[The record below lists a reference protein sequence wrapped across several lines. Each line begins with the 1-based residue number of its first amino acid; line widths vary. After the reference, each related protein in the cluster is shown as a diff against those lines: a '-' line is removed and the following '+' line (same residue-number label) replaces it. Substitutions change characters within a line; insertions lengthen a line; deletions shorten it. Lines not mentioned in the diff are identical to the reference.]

1 MAQEAIIRIPVED
14 EAFQRFYKLFEEY
27 SSKLN
32 SLPDQWGRMNQKSA
46 EVYSKVAESMKNGSG
61 LIAAM
66 TAQTAVLA
74 DRLDD
79 VGKSQRN
86 FRQAVDDTGGSFRNL
101 FHVLRQS
108 EGLFGRFM
116 KFGLGITALGAGV
129 VYGMG
134 RLAGSAL
141 NQERQAR
148 GMGLR
153 VGEMQAFDVDMQQF
167 GGRGILQQAAQA
179 QRDPSRAGWLATLG
193 IDFRAAARM
202 TASDLAMR
210 EIEAMHT
217 AWRRNPT
224 LLSPQSIAA
233 QQLGF
238 SAEDIRNIGE
248 APESEIAAARRHYQS
263 DKGTLG
269 FSPEI
274 AARWAT
280 LSMTLKRAEVTI
292 ESVLIRTLSRLTPYF
307 NHMITAATQWIEKF
321 SRSKELEKY
330 MAIVETSFKK
340 FGEFLSDPE
349 FKRELGRGV
358 TALTI
363 FIDAIIAAAEW
374 IHKITGTKSG
384 EDIKRAYNSGAGME
398 KIMPPNGSHIG
409 LQFLDETHNPGNIRH
424 KTWLGTW
431 AKNTYENDRA
441 GWRAMADLVKS
452 YPAKYHANTLA
463 EIIPR
468 YNGNGPETAQYIKN
482 VSAWT
487 GLGPNQPLDLDNP
500 AMLRK
505 LIVAMSRQETGHKVE
520 ESTVRDALAP
530 MQYGFRYRNYIAKP
544 AQVSIH
550 NTTSARV
557 SFSATA
563 AAH

>member
-1 MAQEAIIRIPVED
+1 MAQEAIIKIPVED

-32 SLPDQWGRMNQKSA
+32 SLPDQWGRLNQKSA
-46 EVYSKVAESMKNGSG
+46 EVYSKVAESMKDGTG
-61 LIAAM
+61 LVAAM

-74 DRLDD
+74 DRLDG
-79 VGKSQRN
+79 VGKSQQR
-86 FRQAVDDTGGSFRNL
+86 FRLAIDETSGSFRNM
-101 FHVLRQS
+101 FHVIRQS
-108 EGLFGRFM
+108 ESLFGRVL
-116 KFGLGITALGAGV
+116 KLGLGFTAVGAGA

-141 NQERQAR
+141 RQEREAR
-148 GMGLR
+148 GMGLS
-153 VGEMQAFDVDMQQF
+153 VGEMQAFDVNMQQF
-167 GGRGILQQAAQA
+167 GGRGILQQASEAQVNPA
-179 QRDPSRAGWLATLG
+179 QAGWLATLG
-193 IDFRAAARM
+193 ISFSEAAKM
-202 TASDLAMR
+202 KASDLAQQ
-210 EIEAMHT
+210 EIEAVHA
-217 AWRRNPT
+217 AWQRNPT
-224 LLSPQSIAA
+224 LLSAQSMAA

-248 APESEIAAARRHYQS
+248 APSSEIDAARRHYQA
-263 DKGTLG
+263 DKRALG

-292 ESVLIRTLSRLTPYF
+292 ESVLIRSLSRLTPYF
-307 NHMITAATQWIEKF
+307 NHMITVATQWIEKF

-330 MAIVETSFKK
+330 MAIVETAFKK
-340 FGEFLSDPE
+340 FGEFLTDPE
-349 FKRELGRGV
+349 FKRELGKGMQ
-358 TALTI
+358 ALTY
-363 FIDAIIAAAEW
+363 FIDAIISAADW
-374 IHKITGTKSG
+374 IHKITGTKSAD
-384 EDIKRAYNSGAGME
+384 DIKREYNSDGG
-398 KIMPPNGSHIG
+398 IPMPKSGSGIWP
-409 LQFLDETHNPGNIRH
+409 QFTDETHNPGNIRH

-452 YPAKYHANTLA
+452 YPAKFHANTIA
-463 EIIPR
+463 SIIGT
-468 YNGNGPETAQYIKN
+468 YNGHGPNTDQYIKN
-482 VSAWT
+482 VSSWT
-487 GLGPNQPLDLDNP
+487 GFARDEPLDMDNP
-500 AMLRK
+500 LVLRK
-505 LIVAMSRQETGHKVE
+505 LLAAMGRQETGHKVQ
-520 ESTVRDALAP
+520 ESTVQDALAP